1 MKVLL
6 INPPIREWAKPNV
19 FPSGLGYIV
28 SVLSQNGHSVE
39 IMDINAYRWN
49 KIEVEERIK
58 KTDYDV
64 IGIGGIVTTYKY
76 VKWLVAILK
85 KHHPGKKVI
94 VGGSV
99 GTSISGI
106 MLEKNPVDIV
116 CLGEGEETVKE
127 LIGALES
134 GDLSRLR
141 DYIQGCLRQNT

>member
-1 MKVLL
+1 MGK
-6 INPPIREWAKPNV
+6 AKCL
-19 FPSGLGYIV
+19 PSGLGYIV

-58 KTDYDV
+58 TDYDV
-64 IGIGGIVTTYKY
+64 IGIGGIVTTHKY

-106 MLEKNPVDIV
+106 MLEKTPVDIS
-116 CLGEGEETVKE
+116 LF
-127 LIGALES
+127 
-134 GDLSRLR
+134 RR
-141 DYIQGCLRQNT
+141 R

>member
-1 MKVLL
+1 M
-6 INPPIREWAKPNV
+6 
-19 FPSGLGYIV
+19 
-28 SVLSQNGHSVE
+28 
-39 IMDINAYRWN
+39 
-49 KIEVEERIK
+49 
-58 KTDYDV
+58 
-64 IGIGGIVTTYKY
+64 
-76 VKWLVAILK
+76 KWLVAILK

-134 GDLSRLR
+134 GDLSP
-141 DYIQGCLRQNT
+141 G